1 MDFGV
6 SIMKE
11 AKSGNSVERVAKMK
25 EAKSNGEVYLKSV
38 GCVLDS
44 SNAMV
49 YPMLADGS
57 TDLLDEGVS
66 LRHVTEEWI
75 DTLSEEDVIK
85 VGEVVDNLNMNIVD
99 YPEPISKVGYWLE
112 YLKDGIRGS
121 VLELK

>member
-11 AKSGNSVERVAKMK
+11 AKS
-25 EAKSNGEVYLKSV
+25 NGEVYLMSV
-38 GCVLDS
+38 GCVFDS
-44 SNAMV
+44 SNAMI

-66 LRHVTEEWI
+66 LRHVTEEWV
-75 DTLSEEDVIK
+75 DALSEEDVVKI
-85 VGEVVDNLNMNIVD
+85 GEVVDNLNMNIVD
-99 YPEPISKVGYWLE
+99 DPE
-112 YLKDGIRGS
+112 YLKDGILGS

>member
-6 SIMKE
+6 SI
-11 AKSGNSVERVAKMK
+11 MK

-38 GCVLDS
+38 SCVMDS
-44 SNAMV
+44 SNGWV

-57 TDLLDEGVS
+57 TDLDDSGTS
-66 LRHVTEEWI
+66 LHHVTEEWV
-75 DTLSEEDVIK
+75 DALSEEDVIK

-99 YPEPISKVGYWLE
+99 DPE
-112 YLKDGIRGS
+112 YLKDGILGS

>member
-11 AKSGNSVERVAKMK
+11 AKS
-25 EAKSNGEVYLKSV
+25 NGEVYLMSV

-66 LRHVTEEWI
+66 LRHVTEEWV
-75 DTLSEEDVIK
+75 DALSEEDVVKI
-85 VGEVVDNLNMNIVD
+85 GEVVDNLNMNIVD
-99 YPEPISKVGYWLE
+99 DPE
-112 YLKDGIRGS
+112 YLKDGILGS

>member
-6 SIMKE
+6 SI
-11 AKSGNSVERVAKMK
+11 MK

-44 SNAMV
+44 SNAMI

-57 TDLLDEGVS
+57 TDLLDEGVG
-66 LRHVTEEWI
+66 LRHVTEEWV
-75 DTLSEEDVIK
+75 DALSEEDVVKI
-85 VGEVVDNLNMNIVD
+85 GEVVDNLNMNIVD
-99 YPEPISKVGYWLE
+99 DPE
-112 YLKDGIRGS
+112 YLKDGILGS

>member
-1 MDFGV
+1 
-6 SIMKE
+6 
-11 AKSGNSVERVAKMK
+11 MK
-25 EAKSNGEVYLKSV
+25 EAKSNGEVYLMSV

-66 LRHVTEEWI
+66 LRHVTEEWV
-75 DTLSEEDVIK
+75 DALSEEDVVKI
-85 VGEVVDNLNMNIVD
+85 GEVVDNLNMNIVD
-99 YPEPISKVGYWLE
+99 DPE
-112 YLKDGIRGS
+112 YLKDGILGS

>member
-11 AKSGNSVERVAKMK
+11 AKS
-25 EAKSNGEVYLKSV
+25 NGEVYLMSV

-44 SNAMV
+44 SNAMI

-66 LRHVTEEWI
+66 LRHVTEEWV
-75 DTLSEEDVIK
+75 DALSEEDVVKI
-85 VGEVVDNLNMNIVD
+85 GEVVDNLNMNIVD
-99 YPEPISKVGYWLE
+99 DPE
-112 YLKDGIRGS
+112 YLKDGILGS